1 MTQYIRDLIKDH
13 KYPACVG
20 LARIGSSLFPWRQ
33 QRTECWSDMI
43 GRKYPFHLRLVP
55 NKFIDWD
62 RDGAKMKWLFWIKK
76 NSKKVIKT

>member
-1 MTQYIRDLIKDH
+1 
-13 KYPACVG
+13 
-20 LARIGSSLFPWRQ
+20 
-33 QRTECWSDMI
+33 MI